1 MQRKIIIT
9 GATGLIGRKI
19 LELLIKDK
27 NHLIIF
33 SRRPE
38 EAKKMITNAAEYV
51 FWDYE
56 NSSEWK
62 KYLEDADAVINLAGE
77 SIISKRWN
85 KKIKERIYNSRVNST
100 RSLVNAIKETSHKP
114 ECFISASA
122 VGFYGNRDEEVNEYS
137 ERGNGFLASLVDDWE
152 NETRVLENYNVRTV
166 NIRLGTVL
174 SMSGGALPKLVKQFK
189 LFLGGTLGSGN
200 QWFPWIHIDDA
211 AEIFLF
217 ALVNKI
223 HGILNAVSPGLVT
236 QKEFSKILARVLLR
250 PCIFR
255 IPEFSLKIIFGEAA
269 NVILE
274 GAKVYPEKTLEYG
287 YQFKYNNIEKALRNL
302 L

>member
-19 LELLIKDK
+19 SELLIKDK

-38 EAKKMITNAAEYV
+38 EAKKIITNATEYV

-85 KKIKERIYNSRVNST
+85 EKTKQRIYNSRIIST
-100 RSLVNAIKETSHKP
+100 RSLVNAIKETNHKP

-122 VGFYGNRDEEVNEYS
+122 VGFYGNRNEEVNENS
-137 ERGNGFLASLVDDWE
+137 EKGNGFLANLVYDWE
-152 NETRVLENYNVRTV
+152 NESQVLEKYNVRTV

-174 SMSGGALPKLVKQFK
+174 SMNGGALPKLAKQFK
-189 LFLGGTLGSGN
+189 LFFGGTLGSGN

-217 ALVNKI
+217 ALDNKI
-223 HGILNAVSPGLVT
+223 HGVLNAVSPHLIT
-236 QKEFSKILARVLLR
+236 QKEFSRTLAKVLVR

-255 IPEFSLKIIFGEAA
+255 IPEFSLKIILGEAA
-269 NVILE
+269 NIILE
-274 GAKVYPEKTLEYG
+274 GAKVFPKKTLEYG
-287 YQFKYNNIEKALRNL
+287 YKFKFDNLEKALRNL